1 MNQVKWKTISLNI
14 IIFKTSI
21 LIVTWIK
28 AIKKYKIKIIKILKI
43 NNWKLMKIKL
53 ILKLQTNLASTNL
66 KSLIYKINFKTK

>member
-14 IIFKTSI
+14 IIFKISI

-66 KSLIYKINFKTK
+66 KSLIYKINLKTN